1 MKENDNF
8 DSKIN
13 NLEEKLKNFETKLKA
28 EKQQQKDIFN
38 SRTHPKISL
47 FFNVI
52 ADISGGVI
60 TSFILYH
67 LYSRYFH
74 PSKLVFA
81 LLLVSCSISG
91 LYMSIM
97 SIIRK
102 DSKKNLKNKKVD
114 KK

>member
-13 NLEEKLKNFETKLKA
+13 NLEEKLKTFEKKIKV
-28 EKQQQKDIFN
+28 EKQKQKDIFN
-38 SRTHPKISL
+38 SRAHQKISL

-67 LYSRYFH
+67 LYSKYFH

-81 LLLVSCSISG
+81 FLLIICSITG
-91 LYMSIM
+91 LYMSITA
-97 SIIRK
+97 II
-102 DSKKNLKNKKVD
+102 KKEQKSQKKLE
-114 KK
+114 K